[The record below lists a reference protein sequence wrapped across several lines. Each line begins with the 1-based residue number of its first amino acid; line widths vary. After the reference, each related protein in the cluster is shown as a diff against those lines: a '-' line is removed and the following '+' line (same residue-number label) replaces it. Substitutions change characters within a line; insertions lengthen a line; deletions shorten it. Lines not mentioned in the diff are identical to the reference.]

1 MEMSNCSNG
10 VPSHHSELVD
20 VPVGVVR
27 LVQDGDLDVPVEDR
41 VRVKRPVVVT
51 LFSTLLYTAGQH
63 HDGPRICLPA
73 HSPEIVPR
81 GVKGTLG
88 HYELPLRVEAGDE
101 AGVDEVAALLIIC
114 WLQLHST
121 VVVRQDVREPDM
133 SIRHCIR
140 VRLKP
145 TQPNH
150 LFFGLFTG
158 KSAAAHS

>member
-1 MEMSNCSNG
+1 MEMSNGSNS
-10 VPSHHSELVD
+10 VPSHHPELVD

-63 HDGPRICLPA
+63 HNGPRVGLPA

-88 HYELPLRVEAGDE
+88 HYELPLRVEARDE

-121 VVVRQDVREPDM
+121 VIVRQDVREPN
-133 SIRHCIR
+133 I
-140 VRLKP
+140 P
-145 TQPNH
+145 Q
-150 LFFGLFTG
+150 
-158 KSAAAHS
+158 

>member
-1 MEMSNCSNG
+1 MIGLPDKGLGRLWDSKVRPCCEMEMSDCADRVSA
-10 VPSHHSELVD
+10 HHPELVD

-63 HDGPRICLPA
+63 DDGPRVCLPA

-81 GVKGTLG
+81 GVKRTLG
-88 HYELPLRVEAGDE
+88 HYELPLRVEARDE

-114 WLQLHST
+114 WLQLYST

-133 SIRHCIR
+133 
-140 VRLKP
+140 P
-145 TQPNH
+145 Q
-150 LFFGLFTG
+150 
-158 KSAAAHS
+158 

>member
-1 MEMSNCSNG
+1 MSNCSNG
-10 VPSHHSELVD
+10 VPSHHPELVD

-51 LFSTLLYTAGQH
+51 LLSTLLYTAGQH
-63 HDGPRICLPA
+63 DDGPRICLPA

-121 VVVRQDVREPDM
+121 VVVRQDVREPD
-133 SIRHCIR
+133 I
-140 VRLKP
+140 P
-145 TQPNH
+145 Q
-150 LFFGLFTG
+150 
-158 KSAAAHS
+158 

>member
-1 MEMSNCSNG
+1 MSNGSNG

-63 HDGPRICLPA
+63 HDGPGVCLPA

-88 HYELPLRVEAGDE
+88 HYELSLRVEAGHE
-101 AGVDEVAALLIIC
+101 AGVDEVAALLVIC

-133 SIRHCIR
+133 
-140 VRLKP
+140 P
-145 TQPNH
+145 Q
-150 LFFGLFTG
+150 
-158 KSAAAHS
+158 